1 MDFKLFLFGFLLIFL
16 NLCLNIEAQQS
27 TEESTSVNP
36 QETDYR
42 IEYLLITAPK
52 RFTNCGY
59 KHNGKPIEC

>member
-1 MDFKLFLFGFLLIFL
+1 
-16 NLCLNIEAQQS
+16 
-27 TEESTSVNP
+27 SVNP